1 MGWEKGSRDPLEGLQ
16 TTTPTVAG
24 AGGDAQAPWGMQGC
38 MLCPLSGAESLE
50 ATWER
55 GSMLPKGPRF
65 QEKLKAV
72 DACLNSVK
80 HRGQSDHLQGKYDPL
95 YAASNGKR
103 HDDSC
108 PWGVLLKEGKKAGES
123 LGTFS

>member
-16 TTTPTVAG
+16 ATTPAVAG
-24 AGGDAQAPWGMQGC
+24 AEGGAQVPWGLQGC

-72 DACLNSVK
+72 DACLNSKTRAKATICKANTTHCMLPQMGSVMMT
-80 HRGQSDHLQGKYDPL
+80 
-95 YAASNGKR
+95 A
-103 HDDSC
+103 
-108 PWGVLLKEGKKAGES
+108 VLGEC
-123 LGTFS
+123 F